1 MSENC
6 FSRIAS
12 TGSFLPKRAV
22 SNEELAQDLAKIGV
36 ETSDEWIRTRTGID
50 QRYLASGEESTTYLA
65 SEAAKQALEAGGF
78 SPDEI
83 DLIIVATTTPD
94 SVFPSTACQVQAI
107 LGASGAGAFDIQAV
121 CSGFAYALSIA
132 DSMIRAGSAERVL
145 VIGAETLSRV
155 LDWKDRTTCVLFGD
169 GAGAVVL
176 EKSDEPGILASELK
190 ADGTRGVHVLAADS
204 HIDGGKVVGDPFIR
218 MDGRLVF
225 KAAVEKMTESARNV
239 LTKANLATNDV
250 DLYIPHQANLRIMN
264 MVREKL
270 GIDEEHLMISVNQ
283 HGNTSAASVPLA
295 LDKAHRSGKLK
306 RGDLVLLQGVG
317 GGFTWASVLL
327 KF

>member
-36 ETSDEWIRTRTGID
+36 ETSDEWIRTRTGIE

-94 SVFPSTACQVQAI
+94 SVFPSTACQVQA
-107 LGASGAGAFDIQAV
+107 
-121 CSGFAYALSIA
+121 YALSIA
-132 DSMIRAGSAERVL
+132 DSMIRAGSAKRVL

-295 LDKAHRSGKLK
+295 LDKAHRSGRLK

>member
-1 MSENC
+1 MC
-6 FSRIAS
+6 
-12 TGSFLPKRAV
+12 
-22 SNEELAQDLAKIGV
+22 
-36 ETSDEWIRTRTGID
+36 
-50 QRYLASGEESTTYLA
+50 
-65 SEAAKQALEAGGF
+65 GGY
-78 SPDEI
+78 
-83 DLIIVATTTPD
+83 
-94 SVFPSTACQVQAI
+94 
-107 LGASGAGAFDIQAV
+107 AV

-132 DSMIRAGSAERVL
+132 DSMIRAGSAKRVL

-225 KAAVEKMTESARNV
+225 KAAVEKMTESARSV

-295 LDKAHRSGKLK
+295 LDKAHRSGRLK

>member
-36 ETSDEWIRTRTGID
+36 ETSDEWIRTRTGIE

-107 LGASGAGAFDIQAV
+107 LG
-121 CSGFAYALSIA
+121 FAYALSIA
-132 DSMIRAGSAERVL
+132 DSMIRAGSAKRVL

-295 LDKAHRSGKLK
+295 LDKAHRSGRLK

>member
-36 ETSDEWIRTRTGID
+36 ETSDEWIRTRTGIE

-65 SEAAKQALEAGGF
+65 SEA
-78 SPDEI
+78 DEI

-132 DSMIRAGSAERVL
+132 DSMIRAGSAKRVL

-295 LDKAHRSGKLK
+295 LDKAHRSGRLK